1 METRANYVVIGL
13 LTLITIVGAFGFV
26 YWLQHSGGSGD
37 RTFYRVVFD
46 GPAQGLRTGAPVLFN
61 GIRVGEVTDLRLNP
75 KNPRQV
81 FATVSVALTTPVR
94 TDTQASLNYAGL
106 TGIASLSLKG
116 GAVDAPVLVAKEGEP
131 APVIAVDQEAA
142 QDITESA
149 REVLQKINSV
159 VIENQESVR
168 AAIKNIDAFTA
179 VLARNSERFDHILA
193 GLDNLLGGT
202 DGKTGEISEA
212 VKAFQIL
219 AENLDKRTAELTTDG
234 RRTLGVLER
243 AVRNFDRNPQRLIFG
258 NPNAPAAP
266 NSR

>member
-13 LTLITIVGAFGFV
+13 LTLVTIVGAFGFV
-26 YWLQHSGGSGD
+26 FWLQHSGGVGD

-46 GPAQGLRTGAPVLFN
+46 GPAQGLRTGGAVLFN

-81 FATVSVALTTPVR
+81 MATVSVAINTPVR
-94 TDTQASLNYAGL
+94 TDTQASLNYQGL
-106 TGIASLSLKG
+106 TGIAALALKG
-116 GAVDAPVLVAKEGEP
+116 GAADAPVLVAKDGEA
-131 APVIAVDQEAA
+131 APVIAVDPESA

-179 VLARNSERFDHILA
+179 VLAKNSERFDHILA
-193 GLDNLLGGT
+193 GLDGLLSGT
-202 DGKTGEISEA
+202 DGKPGEISEA
-212 VKAFQIL
+212 VKSFQVL
-219 AENLDKRTAELTTDG
+219 AENLDKRTAELTIDG
-234 RRTLGVLER
+234 KRALGVIER
-243 AVRNFDRNPQRLIFG
+243 AVRNLDKNPQRLIFG
-258 NPNAPAAP
+258 NPSAPATP
-266 NSR
+266 SR